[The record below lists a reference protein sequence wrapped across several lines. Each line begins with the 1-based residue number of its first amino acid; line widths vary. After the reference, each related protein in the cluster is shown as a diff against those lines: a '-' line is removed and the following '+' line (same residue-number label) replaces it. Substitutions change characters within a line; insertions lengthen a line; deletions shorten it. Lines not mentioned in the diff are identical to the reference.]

1 MIIASR
7 LSLVSR
13 LFIIT
18 RNMGCYRSENTFT
31 LISLD
36 FNFAYLPVLNIYI
49 FVIFYNYILYIHTR
63 RNAAEIS
70 IDLNLF
76 IYIYIV
82 PTIITRE
89 YAECNVK
96 NTFISLKYT

>member
-1 MIIASR
+1 MIIIILNIINVIIIIMIIASR

-70 IDLNLF
+70 IDLKPF
-76 IYIYIV
+76 YIYLYS
-82 PTIITRE
+82 PNDN
-89 YAECNVK
+89 YA
-96 NTFISLKYT
+96 

>member
-36 FNFAYLPVLNIYI
+36 FDFAYLPVLNIYI
-49 FVIFYNYILYIHTR
+49 FVIFHILYIHTR